1 MRRLR
6 PGGAVLSGPHSWE
19 LDAAASTETI
29 SVYVCPD
36 CGAERTEAESAAP
49 TTAANALVTSADSKS
64 YTYTFENVTEDHAI
78 SVTFEKPSPVIVQE
92 VTINGNTQTAVID
105 EAAVQKAVEAVTA
118 SAADT
123 ITIIPTADSSSI
135 SSVSVE
141 LPAGAAQTIS
151 EANAGVEIQTSR
163 EPSPSPQMSWAPLP
177 KKRLTGRSC
186 PSMWRRRV
194 TAQWRT

>member
-6 PGGAVLSGPHSWE
+6 PGGAVLSGPPQLGSWTR
-19 LDAAASTETI
+19 AASTETI

-141 LPAGAAQTIS
+141 LPAGRGPDHLGGQCRCGDPDVQW
-151 EANAGVEIQTSR
+151 NRHPPRKCPG
-163 EPSPSPQMSWAPLP
+163 LHCP
-177 KKRLTGRSC
+177 KRD
-186 PSMWRRRV
+186 
-194 TAQWRT
+194 

>member
-1 MRRLR
+1 MHWNVCAACGLEE
-6 PGGAVLSGPHSWE
+6 LSSLAPHSWE

-92 VTINGNTQTAVID
+92 VTINGNTQT
-105 EAAVQKAVEAVTA
+105 
-118 SAADT
+118 
-123 ITIIPTADSSSI
+123 
-135 SSVSVE
+135 
-141 LPAGAAQTIS
+141 
-151 EANAGVEIQTSR
+151 
-163 EPSPSPQMSWAPLP
+163 
-177 KKRLTGRSC
+177 
-186 PSMWRRRV
+186 
-194 TAQWRT
+194 

>member
-78 SVTFEKPSPVIVQE
+78 SVTFEKPS
-92 VTINGNTQTAVID
+92 
-105 EAAVQKAVEAVTA
+105 
-118 SAADT
+118 
-123 ITIIPTADSSSI
+123 
-135 SSVSVE
+135 
-141 LPAGAAQTIS
+141 L
-151 EANAGVEIQTSR
+151 
-163 EPSPSPQMSWAPLP
+163 
-177 KKRLTGRSC
+177 
-186 PSMWRRRV
+186 
-194 TAQWRT
+194 